1 MIEIIEQNKAAI
13 AELCRRYRVQR
24 LDVFGSA
31 VSGRFNPETSDL
43 DFLVTLADRQPTGNY
58 ADRYLDLADALE
70 KLFQRPVDLITEPSI
85 RNPYFRREVEATRQ
99 LIYEQSNA
107 KAAV

>member
-1 MIEIIEQNKAAI
+1 MLPLITQKRADI
-13 AELCRRYRVQR
+13 ALICRHLNIQR

-31 VSGRFNPETSDL
+31 VSGRFDSKTSDL
-43 DFLVTLADRQPTGNY
+43 DFLVTLTNRQPTGSY

-70 KLFQRPVDLITEPSI
+70 SLFQRPVDLITEPSI

-107 KAAV
+107 KASV